1 MDLNEVRREA
11 KGKMKGDCGV
21 YKVCDGDPSR
31 LCMGLKYGD
40 FPGMGGAGS
49 GMSFRNNFI
58 ALEAIR
64 LKMRVV
70 GTPFEVDTG
79 LRFFGKDLA
88 MPIMGGSTSGTKYS
102 IGDAISEGELSE
114 AVIHGCKDA
123 GSIGWRGDGAA
134 TIEHNPNLEACQ
146 NAGGHGVQIFKPV
159 EQGLLLARIKDA
171 EERGIL
177 ATGVDLD
184 GFGSQ
189 NMAKIGYPVYR
200 KSIED
205 LREIVKSTRLPVIF
219 KGIMTVED
227 ADAVM
232 GSGAAALVV
241 SNHGGRVLDH
251 TPGTAEV
258 LPEIVDHVD
267 GNMPVFV
274 DGAVRSGWD
283 ALKMLALGADG
294 VLIGRDLVRA
304 AVGGGTEGVR
314 LHMEFLQKTLVSA
327 MRMTDCPDLR
337 SIGPRILA

>member
-1 MDLNEVRREA
+1 MDLNEVRTEA
-11 KGKMKGDCGV
+11 KGKLKGYCSI
-21 YKVCDGDPSR
+21 YKVCDGDPGRS
-31 LCMGLKYGD
+31 CMGLKYGD

-49 GMSFRNNFI
+49 GMSFRNNFL

-70 GTPFEVDTG
+70 GEPIEVDTSFK
-79 LRFFGKDLA
+79 FFGKDLA
-88 MPIMGGSTSGTKYS
+88 MPVMGASTSGTKFS
-102 IGDAISEGELSE
+102 IGNAITEAELSV
-114 AVIHGCKDA
+114 AVVNGCKEA

-134 TIEHNPNLEACQ
+134 TIEYNPNLEACER
-146 NAGGHGVQIFKPV
+146 AGGHGVQIFKPV
-159 EQGLLLARIKDA
+159 EQELLLRRIKDA
-171 EERGIL
+171 ENRGIL

-184 GFGSQ
+184 GFGSP

-200 KSIED
+200 KTVDE
-205 LREIVKSTRLPVIF
+205 LREIVRSTKLPVIF

-227 ADAVM
+227 ADAIM
-232 GSGAAALVV
+232 GSGAAGLVV

-258 LPEIVDHVD
+258 LPGIVDHVD

-294 VLIGRDLVRA
+294 VLIGRDLIRS
-304 AVGGGTEGVR
+304 AVGGGAEGVR
-314 LHMEFLQKTLVSA
+314 LHLEFMQRTLASA
-327 MRMTDCPDLR
+327 MRMTDCSDLR
-337 SIGPRILA
+337 SIGPRILV

>member
-11 KGKMKGDCGV
+11 KPKLKGYCGV

-49 GMSFRNNFI
+49 GMSFRNNFL
-58 ALEAIR
+58 ALDAIK

-70 GTPFEVDTG
+70 GEPFEPDTSFK
-79 LRFFGKDLA
+79 FFGKDLS
-88 MPIMGGSTSGTKYS
+88 MPVMGASTSGTKYS
-102 IGDAISEGELSE
+102 IGDAITEGGLSV
-114 AVIHGCKDA
+114 AVVNGCKDA

-134 TIEHNPNLEACQ
+134 TIEVNPNLQAIED
-146 NAGGHGVQIFKPV
+146 AGGHGVQIFKPV
-159 EQGLLLARIKDA
+159 EQELLLRRIKDA
-171 EERGIL
+171 EERGIM

-200 KSIED
+200 KSLTD
-205 LREIVKSTRLPVIF
+205 LKEIVRSTRLPVIF
-219 KGIMTVED
+219 KGVMTVED
-227 ADAVM
+227 ADAIM
-232 GSGAAALVV
+232 ESGAAALVV

-258 LPEIVDHVD
+258 LPAIVDHVD
-267 GNMPVFV
+267 GNLPVFV

-283 ALKMLALGADG
+283 ALKMMALGADG
-294 VLIGRDLVRA
+294 VLIGRDLIRA
-304 AVGGGTEGVR
+304 AVGGGAEGVR
-314 LHMEFLQKTLVSA
+314 LHMEFMQKTLVSA
-327 MRMTDCPDLR
+327 MRMTDSPDLR

>member
-11 KGKMKGDCGV
+11 KGKLKGYCGV

-49 GMSFRNNFI
+49 GTSFRNNFM
-58 ALEAIR
+58 ALDAVR

-70 GTPFEVDTG
+70 GEPFDVDTSF
-79 LRFFGKDLA
+79 RFFSKDLA
-88 MPIMGGSTSGTKYS
+88 MPIMGASTSGTKYS
-102 IGDAISEGELSE
+102 IGDAITEGDLSV
-114 AVIHGCKDA
+114 AVVNGCKEA

-134 TIEHNPNLEACQ
+134 TIEENPNLEACQ
-146 NAGGHGVQIFKPV
+146 KAGGHGVQIFKPV
-159 EQGLLLARIKDA
+159 EQGLLLSRIKDA

-189 NMAKIGYPVYR
+189 NMAKIGYPVFR
-200 KSIED
+200 KSVED
-205 LREIVKSTRLPVIF
+205 LKEIVRSTKLPVIF

-227 ADAVM
+227 ADSVM
-232 GSGAAALVV
+232 RSGAAALVV

-258 LPEIVDHVD
+258 LPAIVDHVD
-267 GNMPVFV
+267 GNMPVYV

-283 ALKMLALGADG
+283 ALKMMALGADG

-304 AVGGGTEGVR
+304 AVGGGAEGVR
-314 LHMEFLQKTLVSA
+314 LHMEFMQKTLVSA